1 MRQARS
7 AQPDPAGGASTLG
20 TGRVGNVD
28 VLRAVAALA
37 VLVGHA
43 YSLGGRSVP
52 VKAQHWYDVPMI
64 TTATGVWL
72 FFGISGY
79 VISRPFVDRLLR
91 DEPLPDVVSYAAR
104 RATRIFPLYWI
115 ALTAVIV
122 IGSRD
127 PTRGWQ
133 YPFHYLLLNNLV
145 PGRQGALFSVAWTL
159 TLEVLFYVAVPILAV
174 AAKRLGA
181 ARSPERLAVV
191 VIVSWVASIAFT
203 VVGDLVGGGETGLW
217 LRGSFPAM
225 WQMFCPGIL
234 LAIVPHL
241 RAAAWRRSLLELPAQ
256 RTGLYVMVG
265 ALLLGALIGSC
276 APLRFGV
283 VGYQLIVDISR
294 PLFAVGYGLLI
305 AAAIRSRP
313 WGRQGGWLLELGLI
327 SYGIYLL
334 HAVILEFL
342 LHHPALVPL
351 KNTSLVAFAVHALLL
366 VALTV
371 PLAMLSWRWL
381 ERPLIDV
388 GRRIGVQRSARRRQ
402 REVSNVG
409 RPAWPAQAQD

>member
-7 AQPDPAGGASTLG
+7 AQPDPAGGAATLG

-37 VLVGHA
+37 VLVGHS

-79 VISRPFVDRLLR
+79 VISRSFVDRLVR

-133 YPFHYLLLNNLV
+133 YPLHYLLLNNLV

-159 TLEVLFYVAVPILAV
+159 TLELLFYIAVPVLAV

-191 VIVSWVASIAFT
+191 VIASWMASIGFT

-234 LAIVPHL
+234 LAIAPHL
-241 RAAAWRRSLLELPAQ
+241 RAAPWRRSLVELPSQ
-256 RTGLYVMVG
+256 RTGLCVMVA

-276 APLRFGV
+276 DVEATIFPGQGGPTSFPGLDPAGHRDPQQAMGKTGRV
-283 VGYQLIVDISR
+283 ATGAGADLVRHLPASR
-294 PLFAVGYGLLI
+294 GDPRVSPASSGAGAAEEHEPGGFRGPR
-305 AAAIRSRP
+305 AAARRADRAACDGELAVARASPDHRRQADRRAALRP
-313 WGRQGGWLLELGLI
+313 AE
-327 SYGIYLL
+327 
-334 HAVILEFL
+334 
-342 LHHPALVPL
+342 PARGEQPGSPRVACAGPG
-351 KNTSLVAFAVHALLL
+351 LVA
-366 VALTV
+366 
-371 PLAMLSWRWL
+371 
-381 ERPLIDV
+381 
-388 GRRIGVQRSARRRQ
+388 
-402 REVSNVG
+402 
-409 RPAWPAQAQD
+409 